1 MTDSA
6 HGSPSAIA
14 LPRWRSARFWVMTV
28 ATLAMVALT
37 FSLGQWQLSRA
48 DYKLKLTQAL
58 TARGQEPPLN
68 ASALIGS
75 SDLPAKLHRRV
86 ALQGEWLSAHTVY
99 LDNRPMQGRTG
110 FWVLTPLRLAGSSRV
125 ILVQRGWVPRDFA
138 DRSRLVPVLTPE
150 GTAQVLGRMALSPG
164 KLYEFKG
171 EELGRIRQNLD
182 LDAFRTETGLDLLSA
197 LVVQTGSPSE
207 GLQRQ
212 WDAPN
217 TGVDKHHG
225 YAFQWFALSALL
237 VGLYGWFQWLAPLLL
252 RRKNKRSPD

>member
-6 HGSPSAIA
+6 HASPLASP
-14 LPRWRSARFWVMTV
+14 LPRWRTARFWVLTV
-28 ATLAMVALT
+28 ATWAMVALT
-37 FSLGQWQLSRA
+37 FSLGRWQMSRA
-48 DYKLKLTQAL
+48 DYKLELTLAVA
-58 TARGQEPPLN
+58 ARGQEPALSV
-68 ASALIGS
+68 SALIGS
-75 SDLPAKLHRRV
+75 TDLPAQLHRRV

-110 FWVLTPLRLAGSSRV
+110 FWVLTPLKLAGSSRV
-125 ILVQRGWVPRDFA
+125 VLVQRGWVPRDFA
-138 DRSRLVPVLTPE
+138 DRSRLVPVVTAE
-150 GTAQVLGRMALSPG
+150 GTAEVLGRMALSPG

-171 EELGRIRQNLD
+171 EEQGRIRQNLR

-197 LVVQTGSPSE
+197 LVVQTGEPSE
-207 GLQRQ
+207 GLLRQ

-237 VGLYGWFQWLAPLLL
+237 VGLYGWFQVLAPLFL